1 LPLQPENLIGNPDRP
16 DSQVAALLAAALRRV
31 RVTDS
36 MQYCY
41 MPAGDWETDATPAA
55 YKPKD
60 AVSFHIL
67 AGGSC
72 WLDMDGQRTILD
84 EGDIAAFPFGT
95 PHRIGAGEGGP
106 EIDPGGSLPPG
117 PWPETP
123 ILRFGG
129 NERVVRILCGYVR
142 CEALTFAPFR
152 QALPTC
158 IIVNA
163 AGSGNW
169 LAGIVAQ
176 IVAEVDAPQDGGKAI
191 LERLTELALV
201 EVLRRQLLSEP
212 HGTTWWLAAI
222 RDPML
227 GRCLGLLHGSPA
239 ERWTLDR
246 LAREAGASRSVIA
259 ARFAARLGTTPIT
272 YLRDWRLL
280 LARERLTGGDAP
292 IAELAIEAGYASE
305 AAFTRAFTR
314 ANGCPPAAYRKQ
326 SREHEVSAVA

>member
-1 LPLQPENLIGNPDRP
+1 MPLRPENLIANPDRP
-16 DSQVAALLAAALRRV
+16 FQHVAALLATALRRV
-31 RVTDS
+31 RITDS

-60 AVSFHIL
+60 AISFHIL

-72 WLDMDGQRTILD
+72 WLDMGGQRTILR

-95 PHRIGAGEGGP
+95 PHRIGAGQGGP
-106 EIDPGGSLPPG
+106 EIDPGGALPPG

-142 CEALTFAPFR
+142 CEALTFAPLR
-152 QALPTC
+152 QALPAC
-158 IIVNA
+158 ILVNA
-163 AGSGNW
+163 AGTGDW
-169 LAGIVAQ
+169 LAGIIAQ

-191 LERLTELALV
+191 LERLTEVALV
-201 EVLRRQLLSEP
+201 EVLRRQLLAEP
-212 HGTTWWLAAI
+212 DGSTGWLAAI
-222 RDPML
+222 RDPVV
-227 GRCLGLLHGSPA
+227 GRCLGLLHGDPA
-239 ERWTLDR
+239 QPWTLQR

-259 ARFAARLGTTPIT
+259 ARFAARLGMTPIA

-280 LARERLTGGDAP
+280 LARERLICGNTP
-292 IAELAIEAGYASE
+292 IVELALEAGYASE
-305 AAFTRAFTR
+305 ASFNRAFAR

-326 SREHEVSAVA
+326 RVTEGGGD

>member
-1 LPLQPENLIGNPDRP
+1 MLLQPENLIGNPDRP
-16 DSQVAALLAAALRRV
+16 DSQVVTALLAAALRRV
-31 RVTDS
+31 RITDS

-72 WLDMDGQRTILD
+72 WLDMDGQRTVLN

-106 EIDPGGSLPPG
+106 EIDPGGALPPG

-129 NERVVRILCGYVR
+129 DDRVVRILCGYVR

-152 QALPTC
+152 HALPTC

-163 AGSGNW
+163 AGSGDW

-176 IVAEVDAPQDGGKAI
+176 MVAEVDAPQDGGKAI

-201 EVLRRQLLSEP
+201 EVLRRQLLGEP
-212 HGTTWWLAAI
+212 RETTGWLAAI
-222 RDPML
+222 RDPIL

-239 ERWTLDR
+239 QHWTLDR
-246 LAREAGASRSVIA
+246 LAREAGTSRSVIA
-259 ARFAARLGTTPIT
+259 ARFAARLGTAPIA

-280 LARERLTGGDAP
+280 LARERLTGGDSP
-292 IAELAIEAGYASE
+292 IVELALEAGYASE
-305 AAFTRAFTR
+305 AAFTRAFAK

-326 SREHEVSAVA
+326 CRAQGRR